1 MHSEISLTNNL
12 DALQTNNSMNYRDAL
27 QTSLSGNLTGKK
39 TLRELYNNNL
49 KSYPEKNSINL
60 ESVKSKFDLDNL
72 PDLNLGDLSNLS
84 DLNLAHLSNLSD
96 LNLGDLSNLSD
107 LNLGDLSN
115 LANQKLNLSH
125 VNSPNTTF
133 KNNLEEKEKRGEKV
147 EINDDSKKHTLIS
160 KMDLDNK
167 NLDDKSIK
175 IDIHDNDTKSQNINL
190 GNDYLKYIEDD
201 SDIREEVLQKLVK
214 PEYFKNVQD
223 GLFWRDKWRNISNVC
238 LAISKL
244 LAVIGTT
251 LAFAS
256 GFWNYQTL
264 AFISGAFCT
273 LGLGMGEYSSFAI
286 KASVDQT
293 DNVNRV
299 LEKLRIRQVPN
310 VVIDNF
316 LDSKPK
322 ET

>member
-1 MHSEISLTNNL
+1 
-12 DALQTNNSMNYRDAL
+12 
-27 QTSLSGNLTGKK
+27 
-39 TLRELYNNNL
+39 
-49 KSYPEKNSINL
+49 
-60 ESVKSKFDLDNL
+60 
-72 PDLNLGDLSNLS
+72 
-84 DLNLAHLSNLSD
+84 
-96 LNLGDLSNLSD
+96 
-107 LNLGDLSN
+107 
-115 LANQKLNLSH
+115 
-125 VNSPNTTF
+125 
-133 KNNLEEKEKRGEKV
+133 
-147 EINDDSKKHTLIS
+147 
-160 KMDLDNK
+160 
-167 NLDDKSIK
+167 
-175 IDIHDNDTKSQNINL
+175 
-190 GNDYLKYIEDD
+190 
-201 SDIREEVLQKLVK
+201 
-214 PEYFKNVQD
+214 
-223 GLFWRDKWRNISNVC
+223 
-238 LAISKL
+238 
-244 LAVIGTT
+244 VIGTT